1 MYCTVSDL
9 KTYLSIS
16 ESTDDTLLLSLIED
30 AQSIIDAETRRT
42 FELPAADATRY
53 FDAAADVK
61 NETLYLDRDLY
72 SITSITNG
80 DGTTVGASSYVTEPR
95 NDKPYYAIRLK
106 QSGGVRWNYLEDSEN
121 AIAVTGRWC
130 YSNTPPALIER
141 VCKRLAAYLY
151 RQRENANDLDR
162 ALVVGN
168 ATVLPQQL
176 PQDIRND
183 LQAYKAIV

>member
-9 KTYLSIS
+9 KSYLGLS
-16 ESTDDTLLLSLIED
+16 ESTDDALLVSLIQD
-30 AQSIIDAETRRT
+30 AQAVIEAETLRV
-42 FELPAADATRY
+42 FELPDADSTRY
-53 FDAAADVK
+53 FDASTDVK

-72 SITSITNG
+72 SITSIING
-80 DGTTVGASSYVTEPR
+80 DSASVSGSAYVTEPR
-95 NDKPYYAIRLK
+95 NDKPYHAIRLK
-106 QSGGVRWNYLEDSEN
+106 QSGAVRWTYIEDAEN

-130 YSNTPPALIER
+130 YSSEPPALIQR

-183 LQAYKAIV
+183 LQAFKRLV